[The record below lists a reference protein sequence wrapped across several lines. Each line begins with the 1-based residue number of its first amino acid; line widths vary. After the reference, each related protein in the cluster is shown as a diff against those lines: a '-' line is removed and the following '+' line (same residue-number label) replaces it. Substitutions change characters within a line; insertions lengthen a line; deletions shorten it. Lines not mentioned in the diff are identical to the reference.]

1 MDILKPV
8 EISDYYI
15 KRVASGMSKYF
26 WDNIF
31 SGIFK
36 VLDDNNINNST
47 NDIINA
53 LREGTIWYDNGAF
66 HTRDRFTNKV
76 AKTLEEMGAI
86 YRRKSYYIEQN
97 KLSNEILNTIA
108 LVKSTATRKAL
119 EIEQYLIGL
128 TPILEKLTARDFI
141 EITVKQM
148 YKKLELDI
156 LKSAQEYK
164 LPVIELGIVSPNVK
178 TSKKQQK
185 EIEQYW
191 EEQDK
196 KASEIR
202 TQIRKAKT
210 SEEKD
215 KLREKLAEHQKETY
229 ANAPT
234 LDVKLEEYE
243 LNKVSEEIANDY
255 VYNMNYWIKKWEA
268 KNIIEMRKK
277 IADMVQGGERVG
289 AIKDYILTIPHMK
302 KLFKG
307 EWEKAKRKA
316 LFLAENESRLAGSVI
331 QATQY
336 QKLGCTQFKWGRS
349 TSIEKR
355 KLHKEYY
362 NKIFDFDNPPIID
375 EKLGIKGLP
384 RQIWNCKCQMLCV
397 APSLAQTIKRT
408 EEIRNAKRNIFTR
421 IKNSMQRS
429 NSNWRYRRYG
439 ER

>member
-1 MDILKPV
+1 MNTLKPV

-15 KRVASGMSKYF
+15 KKIASGMSKYF
-26 WDNIF
+26 WTNIF
-31 SGIFK
+31 SGIFEI
-36 VLDDNNINNST
+36 LNDNKINNST
-47 NDIINA
+47 NNIINA
-53 LREGTIWYDNGAF
+53 LQNGSIWYENGAF
-66 HTRDRFTNKV
+66 HTANRFTNNV
-76 AKTLEEMGAI
+76 AKTLEEMGAT
-86 YRRKSYYIEQN
+86 YRRKAYYIEPN
-97 KLSNEILNTIA
+97 KLPNEILNTIT

-128 TPILEKLTARDFI
+128 TPILEKLTARDLI
-141 EITVKQM
+141 QLTVKEM

-164 LPVIELGIVSPNVK
+164 LPVIGLDIVSPKVK

-191 EEQDK
+191 KEQDK

-202 TQIRKAKT
+202 TQISKAKT

-215 KLREKLAEHQKETY
+215 ELRQKLVEHQKETY

-268 KNIIEMRKK
+268 KNIIEMRKE
-277 IADMVQGGERVG
+277 IADMVQKGVRVPEIQ
-289 AIKDYILTIPHMK
+289 AYFQKRWKI
-302 KLFKG
+302 
-307 EWEKAKRKA
+307 AKNKA

-408 EEIRNAKRNIFTR
+408 EEIRNAKRNIFTK

-439 ER
+439 EG

>member
-1 MDILKPV
+1 MNTLKPV

-76 AKTLEEMGAI
+76 AKTLEEMGAT
-86 YRRKSYYIEQN
+86 YRRKAYYIEQN

-128 TPILEKLTARDFI
+128 TPILEKLTAKDFI

-191 EEQDK
+191 KTQDEK
-196 KASEIR
+196 SSKIR
-202 TQIRKAKT
+202 EQIRKAK
-210 SEEKD
+210 SPEEKNKLRD
-215 KLREKLAEHQKETY
+215 KLVEHQKETY

-268 KNIIEMRKK
+268 KNIIEMRKE
-277 IADMVQGGERVG
+277 IADMVQKGVRVPELK
-289 AIKDYILTIPHMK
+289 AY
-302 KLFKG
+302 F
-307 EWEKAKRKA
+307 EKRWKIAKNKA
-316 LFLAENESRLAGSVI
+316 QFLAENESRLAGSVI

-362 NKIFDFDNPPIID
+362 NKIFDFNNPPIID

-439 ER
+439 EG

>member
-128 TPILEKLTARDFI
+128 TPILEKLTARDLI
-141 EITVKQM
+141 QLTVKEM

-164 LPVIELGIVSPNVK
+164 LPVIELDIVSPKVK

-210 SEEKD
+210 SKEKD
-215 KLREKLAEHQKETY
+215 ELRQKLVEHQKETY

-268 KNIIEMRKK
+268 KNIIEMRKEV
-277 IADMVQGGERVG
+277 ADMVQKGVRVPELR
-289 AIKDYILTIPHMK
+289 AY
-302 KLFKG
+302 F
-307 EWEKAKRKA
+307 EKRWKIAKNKA
-316 LFLAENESRLAGSVI
+316 QFLAENESRLAGSVI

-439 ER
+439 EG